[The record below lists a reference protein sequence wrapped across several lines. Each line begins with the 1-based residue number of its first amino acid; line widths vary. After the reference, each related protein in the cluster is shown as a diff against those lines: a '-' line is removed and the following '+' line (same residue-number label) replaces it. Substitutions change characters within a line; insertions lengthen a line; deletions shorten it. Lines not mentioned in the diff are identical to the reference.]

1 MTTVDYLLKHIYQN
15 IKIID
20 KLISTKDKKIIT
32 SLSNQL
38 DQGNFLTENQAKL
51 LVKILIENIDHI
63 SLIDATSQEII
74 NNNHW
79 THQFRVIHQVRKIYL
94 SNSIP
99 PSIKIE
105 FTYDK
110 RIRTKLSNLNK
121 SLQGNLVANGPRHY
135 ATSFSEKNIYTLVD
149 EFKNDGFEIDE
160 KIMDFYHEI
169 SEILKNNKSPFYVFS
184 LENENLKKVIED
196 DVGPITID
204 NLLLLHDRKF
214 RYQYAIT
221 EKITEKNLKNS
232 IAQRTTPKV
241 FVNSQKFNLHELLSS
256 LKELHRLPL
265 LVVFDGHDAKNDQ
278 KMLNLLADAMLQTNI
293 DNQTGIYFRFSQE
306 GDGNGFNKIIKDLK
320 YNQPLTEVTTIAGIA
335 NNKIPKFMVKTGW
348 KPKTVISF
356 IPGFKNN
363 KSSVYFSDVDLTVYY
378 GDKKPLAGDID
389 VIV

>member
-1 MTTVDYLLKHIYQN
+1 MITIDYLLKHVYQN

-20 KLISTKDKKIIT
+20 KLIPSKDRKILT
-32 SLSNQL
+32 SLANQL

-51 LVKILIENIDHI
+51 LVKILTENIDHI
-63 SLIDATSQEII
+63 LLIDDTSQEVIS
-74 NNNHW
+74 NNQW
-79 THQFRVIHQVRKIYL
+79 TYEFRVIQQVRKIYL

-99 PSIKIE
+99 PNIRIE

-110 RIRTKLSNLNK
+110 RIKTKLTGLNS
-121 SLQGNLVANGPRHY
+121 SLEGNLIANGPRHY
-135 ATSFSEKNIYTLVD
+135 AVAFSEKNIHTLID

-160 KIMDFYHEI
+160 KIMNFYHEI

-184 LENENLKKVIED
+184 LENENLKKTIED
-196 DVGPITID
+196 DVGPITLD

-214 RYQYAIT
+214 RYQYTVT

-232 IAQRTTPKV
+232 IAQRSSTKT
-241 FVNSQKFNLHELLSS
+241 FINSQHYNLEEVLAS
-256 LKELHRLPL
+256 LKDLHRLPL
-265 LVVFDGHDAKNDQ
+265 LIVFDGHDAKIDQ
-278 KMLNLLADAMLQTNI
+278 KMLNLLSDAMLKNGI
-293 DNQTGIYFRFSQE
+293 DNQTGIYFRFGQ
-306 GDGNGFNKIIKDLK
+306 GTDGESFNKIIKDLK
-320 YNQPLTEVTTIAGIA
+320 YNQPLTEVTTVAGIA

-363 KSSVYFSDVDLTVYY
+363 KSSVYFSDVDLIIYY
-378 GDKKPLAGDID
+378 GDKKPLAGEID